1 MANAIDLVKLF
12 STATKALTKSQD
24 DLNQADTYNH
34 DHGDNMVEI
43 FGVITQAMKEKK
55 GADPAD
61 QLAYA
66 SELLRQKS
74 QSGSGTLYAQGL
86 QRAAQEFTGKSVT
99 PDNAGKLIQA
109 LLGAGQVQTPAPTAQ
124 GEDVLGSLLS
134 SLVGGGQSQASAST
148 AGSKGFD
155 AGDLL
160 NAGLSYMQSKQQ
172 GKSDL
177 ESIIGAVVG
186 SSSVGQEPYR
196 AQSGTL
202 VAQTLMSAIGKMVK

>member
-1 MANAIDLVKLF
+1 MANAIDLAKLF
-12 STATKALTKSQD
+12 STATKVLTKSQD

-55 GADPAD
+55 GASPAD

-99 PDNAGKLIQA
+99 LDNAGKLIQS
-109 LLGAGQVQTPAPTAQ
+109 LLGADQVQTPAPGAE
-124 GEDVLGSLLS
+124 GGDVLGSLLS
-134 SLVGGGQSQASAST
+134 SLVGGGQSQPAA
-148 AGSKGFD
+148 AGGKGFD

-160 NAGLSYMQSKQQ
+160 NAGLSYMQSKQA

-186 SSSVGQEPYR
+186 SSSVGTEPYR

-202 VAQTLMSAIGKMVK
+202 VAQTLMSAISKLASK

>member
-1 MANAIDLVKLF
+1 MANAIDLAKLF
-12 STATKALTKSQD
+12 STATKVLTKSQD
-24 DLNQADTYNH
+24 ELNQADTYNH

-55 GADPAD
+55 GASPAD

-86 QRAAQEFTGKSVT
+86 QRAAQTFTGKSVT
-99 PDNAGKLIQA
+99 AANAGQLIQA
-109 LLGAGQVQTPAPTAQ
+109 LLGADKVQTPAPEAQ
-124 GEDVLGSLLS
+124 GGDVLGSLLS
-134 SLVGGGQSQASAST
+134 SLVGGGQNQAPAS
-148 AGSKGFD
+148 GGQGFD

-186 SSSVGQEPYR
+186 SSSVGTEPYR

-202 VAQTLMSAIGKMVK
+202 VAQTLMSAISKLAKK